1 MTIAGAP
8 PLTQTDLLRELEP
21 VVEENLERHMRTAK
35 DWMPHEYVPWSE
47 GRDFDGPLG
56 GEAWAAEQ
64 SPISE
69 VARTSLVVNLLTEDN
84 LPSYHH
90 EIATVFGRDGA
101 WGTWV
106 HRWTAE
112 EGRHGIAIRDYLLV
126 TRSVDP
132 VALERARMTHMGA
145 GFESANHDD
154 LLRSLAYVSFQEL
167 ATRISHRNTGKITKD
182 PVADQ
187 LLARIALDENLH
199 MLFYRNLLGAAL
211 EVAPNQ
217 TMRAITEVVKSFEM
231 PGSSIEDFTRK
242 SVQIALSG
250 IYDLRI
256 HHDDVLVAGAARSGA
271 SSTSRASTPRARRPA
286 TSSTPSSTE
295 LDTGGRPLRGQAQQ
309 PPRRSSARAGSRA
322 RGRLTPSRR
331 STAQPAP
338 GEAHHQPAA
347 VDPHVEG
354 VHRRGGRSAADRAVL
369 EAEDAAVPRAG
380 HAARLGVDGRP
391 RAAARPGASTG
402 RTARRSGRRDAR
414 RAAGPRVAPSP
425 RIRSRP
431 SPSGPRSSTA
441 HRSCQPG
448 GTRCGTSSAWLAP
461 TACR

>member
-1 MTIAGAP
+1 VTVVSAP
-8 PLTQTDLLRELEP
+8 ALTQTDLLRELEP
-21 VVEENLERHMRTAK
+21 VVEENLERHLNVAK

-47 GRDFDGPLG
+47 GRDFPLLG
-56 GEAWAAEQ
+56 GEAWETGQ
-64 SPISE
+64 SKMSE

-112 EGRHGIAIRDYLLV
+112 EGRHGIAIRDYLLA

-132 VALERARMTHMGA
+132 EALERARMTHMA
-145 GFESANHDD
+145 SGFESANHDD

-182 PVADQ
+182 PVAEQ
-187 LLARIALDENLH
+187 LLARIAADENLH

-211 EVAPNQ
+211 QVAPNQ

-256 HHDDVLVAGAARSGA
+256 HRDDVLSPVLRQWGVDDIEGLDAEGEAARDELNEFLA
-271 SSTSRASTPRARRPA
+271 
-286 TSSTPSSTE
+286 E
-295 LDTGGRPLRGQAQQ
+295 LDKT
-309 PPRRSSARAGSRA
+309 
-322 RGRLTPSRR
+322 
-331 STAQPAP
+331 
-338 GEAHHQPAA
+338 
-347 VDPHVEG
+347 
-354 VHRRGGRSAADRAVL
+354 ADRF
-369 EAEDAAVPRAG
+369 EDKRNTH
-380 HAARLGVDGRP
+380 HAKL
-391 RAAARPGASTG
+391 
-402 RTARRSGRRDAR
+402 
-414 RAAGPRVAPSP
+414 
-425 RIRSRP
+425 RSRGVEP
-431 SPSGPRSSTA
+431 EVV
-441 HRSCQPG
+441 
-448 GTRCGTSSAWLAP
+448 
-461 TACR
+461 